1 MTFPKVIYF
10 CNKTLD
16 KMEEYSN
23 NWKRLNPEYQI
34 KLYDDGM
41 CKRFLLKRFGK
52 LHYEIFSFLRDG
64 PIRADFWRIC
74 VLYFYGGVYCD
85 IDNEPLMS
93 IDSFLEPGV
102 DFVTCSSYWRYNFN
116 PNFII
121 SNRENPILKKCIDW
135 YIAMYTHQVT
145 YDYWT
150 YSIMNCFTQTLSLP
164 DYKKEPGIYSLDNLK
179 VQIIKE
185 CSGKNHYDAHNVY
198 KDIRIFNNRYST
210 WDFDNHKF
218 KET

>member
-16 KMEEYSN
+16 KMVEYSN
-23 NWKRLNPEYQI
+23 NWKKLNPDYQI
-34 KLYDDGM
+34 KLYDDGL
-41 CKRFLLKRFGK
+41 CKRFLLKHFGK
-52 LHYEIFSFLRDG
+52 LHYEIFNFLKDG

-74 VLYFYGGVYCD
+74 ILYHYGGVYSD
-85 IDNEPLMS
+85 IDNEPLQS
-93 IDSFLEPGV
+93 IDSFVDQGV

-121 SNRENPILKKCIDW
+121 THKHSPILKTCIDW
-135 YIAMYTHQVT
+135 YIDTYNRKVE

-150 YSIMNCFTQTLSLP
+150 YSIMNCFTQTLHLK
-164 DYKKEPGIYSLDNLK
+164 DYRKEPGIYSLFNLR

-185 CSGKNHYDAHNVY
+185 VSGKNHYDAHNVY
-198 KDIRIFNNRYST
+198 NGVRIFNNRYST
-210 WDFDNHKF
+210 WDFDNHCF
-218 KET
+218 KT